1 MNIHLTRELEQ
12 IVEANVRSGR
22 YRTASEVVA
31 AALRLMDQT
40 VPSKSDVS
48 VSDQIEEGWLAA
60 QRGELIDGEEVFA
73 RIDSE
78 LEALEEPVL
87 K

>member
-1 MNIHLTRELEQ
+1 MNIQLTRELEQ

-22 YRTASEVVA
+22 YRTASDVVA

-48 VSDQIEEGWLAA
+48 VGDQIEEGWLAA

-78 LEALEEPVL
+78 LEVLEEPVL

>member
-1 MNIHLTRELEQ
+1 MNIQLTRELEQ

-22 YRTASEVVA
+22 YRTASDVVA

-48 VSDQIEEGWLAA
+48 GGDQIEEGWLAA

-78 LEALEEPVL
+78 LEVLEEPVL